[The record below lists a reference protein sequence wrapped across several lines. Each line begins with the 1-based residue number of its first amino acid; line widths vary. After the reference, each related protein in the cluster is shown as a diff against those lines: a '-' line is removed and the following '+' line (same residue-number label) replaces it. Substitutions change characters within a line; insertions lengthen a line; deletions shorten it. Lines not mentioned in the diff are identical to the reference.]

1 MKLQSASRWLW
12 GAAAGIALAL
22 VFASYLEPDMMV
34 QLATQL
40 WNCF

>member
-1 MKLQSASRWLW
+1 MTARARWAW
-12 GAAAGIALAL
+12 RAAALATLAL
-22 VFASYLEPDMMV
+22 VFASYLQPELVM

>member
-1 MKLQSASRWLW
+1 MKLQAPSRWVW
-12 GAAAGIALAL
+12 RVAALAVLGL
-22 VFASYLEPDMMV
+22 VFMAYLQPDMVV

>member
-1 MKLQSASRWLW
+1 MKLQAPSRWAW
-12 GAAAGIALAL
+12 RAAALLAL
-22 VFASYLEPDMMV
+22 GVVFMSYLQPDLVM

>member
-1 MKLQSASRWLW
+1 VKTLLASRWTW
-12 GAAAGIALAL
+12 RVAALAALVL
-22 VFASYLEPDMMV
+22 VFMAYLQPDLVM

>member
-1 MKLQSASRWLW
+1 MKLQRASRWGW
-12 GAAAGIALAL
+12 GAAALAALAL
-22 VFASYLEPDMMV
+22 VFASYLQPDMMV

>member
-1 MKLQSASRWLW
+1 VKLHAPSRLIW
-12 GAAAGIALAL
+12 GVAALAALLL
-22 VFASYLEPDMMV
+22 VFMAYLQPDLVM

>member
-1 MKLQSASRWLW
+1 MKALRASRWPW
-12 GAAAGIALAL
+12 RIAAL
-22 VFASYLEPDMMV
+22 VALGVVFAWYLQPDLVM

>member
-1 MKLQSASRWLW
+1 VKTLRASRWTW
-12 GAAAGIALAL
+12 RAAALAALL
-22 VFASYLEPDMMV
+22 VVFMSYLQPDLVM

>member
-1 MKLQSASRWLW
+1 MSSRWMW
-12 GAAAGIALAL
+12 RVAALLAL
-22 VFASYLEPDMMV
+22 GVVFMSYLQPDLVM

>member
-1 MKLQSASRWLW
+1 VKTLLTSRWTW
-12 GAAAGIALAL
+12 RVAALTALGV
-22 VFASYLEPDMMV
+22 VFMSYLQPDLVM

>member
-1 MKLQSASRWLW
+1 VKLHVPSRWIW
-12 GAAAGIALAL
+12 RGSALAVL
-22 VFASYLEPDMMV
+22 GVVFMSYLQPDLAM

>member
-1 MKLQSASRWLW
+1 VKLHAPSRWLW
-12 GAAAGIALAL
+12 RVGAL
-22 VFASYLEPDMMV
+22 VALLLVFRAYLQPDLVM

>member
-1 MKLQSASRWLW
+1 MKLHVPSGWMWRV
-12 GAAAGIALAL
+12 AALLAL
-22 VFASYLEPDMMV
+22 GVVFMSYLQPDLAM

>member
-1 MKLQSASRWLW
+1 MSSRWMW
-12 GAAAGIALAL
+12 RVAAMLAL
-22 VFASYLEPDMMV
+22 GVVFMSYLQPDLVM

>member
-1 MKLQSASRWLW
+1 MSSRWMW
-12 GAAAGIALAL
+12 RMAALLAL
-22 VFASYLEPDMMV
+22 GVVFMSYLQPDLVM